1 MAKKMR
7 CYGLGVGAV
16 ILVAV
21 AAFVL
26 WLIDW
31 PTAEEKMIRQTAMTY
46 CRAVQSADTIRDAWE
61 LTDKNYDEAQ
71 FLAPPYASKAGVV
84 REKFGP
90 GEIHGD
96 VGTVGVTRFY
106 SSGEKKESLIF
117 FKKIDNEWKVEL
129 PGK

>member
-1 MAKKMR
+1 MANKMQR
-7 CYGLGVGAV
+7 YGVWIGSAV
-16 ILVAV
+16 LLIV
-21 AAFVL
+21 AAAVL
-26 WLIDW
+26 SLIDW

-46 CRAVQSADTIRDAWE
+46 CQAVQSADTIRDAWE
-61 LTDKNYDEAQ
+61 LTDKHYDEAQ
-71 FLAPPYASKAGVV
+71 FLAPPYDSAEGVV

-96 VGTVGVTRFY
+96 VGMVGVTRWY
-106 SSGEKKESLIF
+106 ASGEQKERWIF

>member
-1 MAKKMR
+1 MANKMQR
-7 CYGLGVGAV
+7 YGVWIGSAV
-16 ILVAV
+16 LLIV
-21 AAFVL
+21 AAAVL
-26 WLIDW
+26 SLIDW
-31 PTAEEKMIRQTAMTY
+31 PTAEEKMIRQREMTY
-46 CRAVQSADTIRDAWE
+46 CLAVQSADTIRDAWE

-71 FLAPPYASKAGVV
+71 FLAPPYDSAEGVV

-96 VGTVGVTRFY
+96 VGMVGVTRWY
-106 SSGEKKESLIF
+106 ASGEQKERWIF